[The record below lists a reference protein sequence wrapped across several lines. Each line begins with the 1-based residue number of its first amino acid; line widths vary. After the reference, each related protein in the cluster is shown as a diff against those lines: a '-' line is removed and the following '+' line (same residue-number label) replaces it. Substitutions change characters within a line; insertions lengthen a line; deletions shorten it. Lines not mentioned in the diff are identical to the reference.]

1 MTVADVSL
9 ERERAI
15 VDYDPSV
22 LTVARMMEAI
32 QGSVILPRLRR
43 AIEHAVRALHGE
55 QAGRSRRGRSHRK
68 D

>member
-43 AIEHAVRALHGE
+43 AIERTAGLPRNR
-55 QAGRSRRGRSHRK
+55 QAR
-68 D
+68 